1 MSQSIVTLDNST
13 DYTDTFERV
22 LVEEKKNKKLVF
34 HEKYR
39 TKYFTNPDQL
49 NHVIHDLVVN
59 KGFVMNKANKDFIEF
74 THSHSN
80 TTYTI
85 YHDKLA
91 GSYVEKV
98 LVGELD

>member
-13 DYTDTFERV
+13 DYTDTYERV
-22 LVEEKKNKKLVF
+22 LVEKKGNKNLVF
-34 HEKYR
+34 HEKFR
-39 TKYFTNPDQL
+39 TKYFTNPEQL

-59 KGFVMNKANKDFIEF
+59 KGFVMNKSNKDLIEF
-74 THSHSN
+74 THSLSN

-85 YHDKLA
+85 YHEKLA